1 MAIWDDLKKRIVI
14 ELEFC
19 SDVLSVRLRRD
30 RIVVVLEGVIKVSI
44 ILNESQIVPTADLC
58 AQVFTFTS
66 SPTQLHIFDT
76 SLNPRGLCS
85 LSPSCDNSV
94 LAMPG
99 TKVIVT
105 DIITL
110 IKTLI
115 VVITL
120 LMCSDSCYDD
130 VMSVTSVSSGWA
142 AAAGWPPVCRLPAP
156 GDPRP
161 WLRPLHHPAQCPG
174 QCLPCS
180 CLCHDHPD
188 YLQGTKVATAST
200 KGTLIRVF
208 DTVSGAI
215 ITELRRWGVLLSFW
229 GNL

>member
-1 MAIWDDLKKRIVI
+1 M
-14 ELEFC
+14 
-19 SDVLSVRLRRD
+19 
-30 RIVVVLEGVIKVSI
+30 VVLEGVIKVSI

-58 AQVFTFTS
+58 AQAFTFTS

-94 LAMPG
+94 LATPG
-99 TKVIVT
+99 TEVLGT
-105 DIITL
+105 DLITL

-142 AAAGWPPVCRLPAP
+142 AAAG
-156 GDPRP
+156 
-161 WLRPLHHPAQCPG
+161 
-174 QCLPCS
+174 
-180 CLCHDHPD
+180 
-188 YLQGTKVATAST
+188 
-200 KGTLIRVF
+200 
-208 DTVSGAI
+208 
-215 ITELRRWGVLLSFW
+215 
-229 GNL
+229 